1 MDRFFI
7 WKSNKAIMILN
18 DTISQLDLINIYR
31 TFHPQIAGYIFFSS
45 VHRIFLRI
53 DYMLGN
59 KTSLNKFK
67 RMEIISSIF
76 SNHNGMKL
84 EISHR
89 EKYEKSTNTL
99 GLNNILL
106 KKPVG

>member
-1 MDRFFI
+1 
-7 WKSNKAIMILN
+7 
-18 DTISQLDLINIYR
+18 
-31 TFHPQIAGYIFFSS
+31 
-45 VHRIFLRI
+45 
-53 DYMLGN
+53 MLGN

-106 KKPVG
+106 KKPVGWWRNQRVNQEIPQDKWK